1 MKKQWSFFLVLCFL
15 FASAPLAAA
24 ETDEG
29 HGFWFEAQT
38 ASGTTGLLASYERA
52 VAGPFGIYVHA
63 YASTDKYRNAYVG
76 PTVKLADWL
85 TVGVGIG
92 RENQPYGVRKNAFFE
107 ANVDK
112 VYAYG
117 TFEKGASGPWHKVIL
132 MYKVSEKIGLG
143 VMEETFIGRGPRLE
157 YNISDSLQVVAA
169 FLRDEKSEEKKSNA
183 VFAVNYAF

>member
-15 FASAPLAAA
+15 FVSAPLAAA

-29 HGFWFEAQT
+29 LGFWVELQT
-38 ASGTTGLLASYERA
+38 ASDTTGVLASYERGLT
-52 VAGPFGIYVHA
+52 GPFGLYVQV
-63 YASTDKYRNAYVG
+63 YADTTKYRNAHFG

-107 ANVDK
+107 VNSEK

-117 TFEKGASGPWHKVIL
+117 TFENGSSGPWHKVIL
-132 MYKVSEKIGLG
+132 IYKVSEKVGLG
-143 VMEETFIGRGPRLE
+143 VMEETFLGRGPRLE
-157 YNISDSLQVVAA
+157 YSITDSLQVVAA
-169 FLRDEKSEEKKSNA
+169 FLRDDKAEEDKNKA
-183 VFAVNYAF
+183 LLAVNYAF